1 MPTAAIVPAA
11 GRGERLGP
19 GAPKALREVAG
30 VPLLVHAVRGLCDSG
45 QVDLVVVAAPPAD
58 RATVERL
65 LRPVVAD
72 VALAVVDGGETRQQ
86 SVAAALDS
94 LPDDVD
100 AVLVHDAARAFTPA
114 EVCARVAAAIRA
126 GAEAVVPVLPVADTI
141 KQVSGNTAASGAS
154 GNTGNTGNTVEATL
168 DRTSL
173 RAVQTPQGFRRDVL
187 VRAHAASAAGATDD
201 ASLAEALGVVVT
213 VVDGSDEA
221 FKVTR
226 PLDLL
231 LAEALLRARAMSA
244 YDEEPPG
251 PGAPQAG

>member
-58 RATVERL
+58 RAAVESL

-100 AVLVHDAARAFTPA
+100 VVLVHDAARAFTPA

-141 KQVSGNTAASGAS
+141 KQVSGD
-154 GNTGNTGNTVEATL
+154 TGDTGDTGNTVEATL

-187 VRAHAASAAGATDD
+187 VRAHAASPAGATDD

>member
-1 MPTAAIVPAA
+1 LPTAAIVPAA

-45 QVDLVVVAAPPAD
+45 QVDLVVVAAPPTD
-58 RATVERL
+58 RAAVESL

-100 AVLVHDAARAFTPA
+100 VVLVHDAARAFTPA
-114 EVCARVAAAIRA
+114 EVCARVVAALRA

-141 KQVSGNTAASGAS
+141 KQVSGATGA
-154 GNTGNTGNTVEATL
+154 TGATGNTVEATL

-187 VRAHAASAAGATDD
+187 VRAHAASSAGATDD
-201 ASLAEALGVVVT
+201 ASLAEALGVAVT

-231 LAEALLRARAMSA
+231 LAEALLRARATSA

>member
-1 MPTAAIVPAA
+1 LPTAAIVPAA

-58 RATVERL
+58 RVDVESL

-72 VALAVVDGGETRQQ
+72 VALAVVGGGETRQH
-86 SVAAALDS
+86 SVAAALVS

-100 AVLVHDAARAFTPA
+100 VVLVHDAARAFTPP
-114 EVCARVAAAIRA
+114 EVCARVVAAVRA

-141 KQVSGNTAASGAS
+141 KQLSGD
-154 GNTGNTGNTVEATL
+154 TGDTGDTSDAGNTVEATL

-187 VRAHAASAAGATDD
+187 VRAHAASPAGATDD

-231 LAEALLRARAMSA
+231 LAEALLRARAASA

>member
-45 QVDLVVVAAPPAD
+45 QVDLVVVAAPAAD
-58 RATVERL
+58 RAAVEGL

-100 AVLVHDAARAFTPA
+100 VVLVHDAARAFAPA
-114 EVCARVAAAIRA
+114 EVCARVVAAVRT

-141 KQVSGNTAASGAS
+141 KQVSGEAGDSD
-154 GNTGNTGNTVEATL
+154 NTGNTVEATL

-187 VRAHAASAAGATDD
+187 VRAHAASSAGATDD
-201 ASLAEALGVVVT
+201 ASLAEALGVAVT

-231 LAEALLRARAMSA
+231 LAEALLRARATSA

>member
-30 VPLLVHAVRGLCDSG
+30 VPLLVHAVHGLSDSG
-45 QVDLVVVAAPPAD
+45 EVDLVVVAAPPGE
-58 RATVERL
+58 RAAVETL
-65 LRPVVAD
+65 LRPAVRD
-72 VALAVVDGGETRQQ
+72 VALTVVDGGETRQQ

-94 LPDDVD
+94 LPDEVDV
-100 AVLVHDAARAFTPA
+100 VLVHDAARAFTPP
-114 EVCARVAAAIRA
+114 EVFARVVAAVRA

-141 KQVSGNTAASGAS
+141 KQVSGDSRG
-154 GNTGNTGNTVEATL
+154 TVEATL

-187 VRAHAASAAGATDD
+187 VRAHAARSAGATDD
-201 ASLAEALGVVVT
+201 ASLAEALGVAVS

-231 LAEALLRARAMSA
+231 LAEALLRARARSA
-244 YDEEPPG
+244 YAGESG
-251 PGAPQAG
+251 PGAPQAE